1 MAADKNDGVGDDTVV
16 AVITPPGEGGIAA
29 LRLAGPKSLELLNRC
44 FVSKSGKDSSMIPF
58 MLRYGHFV
66 KRSGEKLDEV
76 MAVHMPEGK
85 SYTGLDQVEIY
96 CHGGR
101 HVVSLLLEE
110 LIQRGARAAEPGEF
124 TRLAFLNGR
133 IDLAKAEAVAEIIA
147 ANTDASYRASREHL
161 LGEYSE
167 SINRIRDD
175 LVDVLADIEASID
188 FPEEE
193 TDLSDSNRQVA
204 SIDRLGDRIGV
215 LLSSYSGGR
224 IIKEGFKV
232 AICGRPNAGKS
243 TLFNLLLRQERALV
257 NPVAGTTRD
266 YLSEWIDL
274 EGVAVNL
281 IDTAGLRRRGGRVE
295 REGQRRTKKIID
307 QSDLVIWMVDLS
319 EQDWPECLK
328 ADRKS
333 LRGKEIMFVGN
344 KLDLAAYADDLR
356 VLDYS
361 DIMPLS
367 CVTEDGFDILKE
379 EIVKVISGKM
389 PDLTSGVVVTSAR
402 HKQKLSLALESLNS
416 ARTKV
421 EKGESPELTA
431 FDLRQAKDALDEI
444 TGKVYTED
452 ILGKIFSSFCIGK

>member
-1 MAADKNDGVGDDTVV
+1 
-16 AVITPPGEGGIAA
+16 
-29 LRLAGPKSLELLNRC
+29 
-44 FVSKSGKDSSMIPF
+44 
-58 MLRYGHFV
+58 
-66 KRSGEKLDEV
+66 
-76 MAVHMPEGK
+76 
-85 SYTGLDQVEIY
+85 
-96 CHGGR
+96 
-101 HVVSLLLEE
+101 
-110 LIQRGARAAEPGEF
+110 
-124 TRLAFLNGR
+124 
-133 IDLAKAEAVAEIIA
+133 
-147 ANTDASYRASREHL
+147 L
-161 LGEYSE
+161 LGEYSAHI
-167 SINRIRDD
+167 SGIRDD
-175 LVDVLADIEASID
+175 LVDILADIEASID
-188 FPEEE
+188 FAEEE
-193 TDLSDSNRQVA
+193 IDVSDSSRQIA
-204 SIDRLGDRIGV
+204 SIGRLAGQISV

-224 IIKEGFKV
+224 IIKEGFKL

-274 EGVAVNL
+274 GGVAVNL
-281 IDTAGLRRRGGRVE
+281 IDTAGLRRRGDDVE
-295 REGQRRTKKIID
+295 KEGQRRSRKIID

-319 EQDWPECLK
+319 ERDWPGCLK
-328 ADRKS
+328 ADRKT
-333 LRGKEIMFVGN
+333 LRGKEIIFVGN

-361 DIMPLS
+361 DIVPLS

-379 EIVKVISGKM
+379 EIVKVIDAKM

-402 HKQKLSLALESLNS
+402 HKQKLTLALENLNS
-416 ARTKV
+416 ARAKV